1 MSSWS
6 MDDGSDL
13 TGTYT
18 FTNASAIVQGNSSA
32 DTTEIKVGDIVID
45 DNGDKVRVANIQ
57 PNRTVATSN
66 VDTSANT
73 IEITDHGFVAN
84 QEVVYQANGGTAITG
99 LTDDTIFFVKAV
111 TNANKVTLSATE
123 GGSVISLTGT
133 GNNAQSFSGTSTK
146 AFTATNTFTPSTN
159 SGSACTVT
167 RPPINGSGKTTTS
180 AGTTTAVIDDNVLG
194 ITSGESL
201 GGVDN
206 VTAINVGNTSLGGL
220 TTIGGNTYTSAPSV
234 TVAAPTTRTIAAAKV
249 STTDDTITVDAGHN
263 MRTGTKLTYTSGGTN
278 ITHSGGTLAD
288 ATAVFVINTGSTTA
302 FKIASSLSNALAGT
316 ALDIT
321 GAGNNAQTF
330 VGDTATASAT
340 VSGGKVTGVTVTN
353 VGSDYQ
359 SAPSVTIAAANG
371 TGSLNLA
378 SGSVLIAADDE
389 IVVSSG
395 FYGVI
400 ATGEAVTYSD
410 GGGTAPTG
418 LVDTTVYFLIKSGTA
433 NKISLAS
440 TYANAVAGTKITLAA
455 GSVAGSAHT
464 FTGGTATAT
473 ANLGLGVDGDNDS
486 REIAHV
492 GWVKKTVGTGGR
504 AGRVHYE
511 TLVAASSIS
520 GDAEDIATPD
530 S

>member
-6 MDDGSDL
+6 MNDGSAL
-13 TGTYT
+13 SGAYT

-45 DNGDKVRVANIQ
+45 DNGDKVRVKDIQ
-57 PNRTVATSN
+57 PNRTVATSA

-73 IEITDHGFVAN
+73 ITITDHGFVAN
-84 QEVVYQANGGTAITG
+84 QEVVYQANGGTAIGG

-111 TNANKVTLSATE
+111 SSANAVTLSATE

-146 AFTATNTFTPSTN
+146 AFTATSAFGESTN
-159 SGSACTVT
+159 SGSSCTVT
-167 RPPINGSGKTTTS
+167 RPPISGDGS
-180 AGTTTAVIDDNVLG
+180 VIDASIFG
-194 ITSGESL
+194 ITSAESL

-206 VTAINVGNTSLGGL
+206 VASIAVNEDGARYVQAP
-220 TTIGGNTYTSAPSV
+220 TI
-234 TVAAPTTRTIAAAKV
+234 TVAAPTTRTIATAKV

-278 ITHSGGTLAD
+278 MTVGGSNLAD
-288 ATAVFVINTGSTTA
+288 GTAVFVINTGSTTA
-302 FKIASSLSNALAGT
+302 FKIASSLSNAQSGT

-321 GAGNNAQTF
+321 GAGNNSQTF
-330 VGDTATASAT
+330 VGDTATATAT
-340 VSGGKVTGVTVTN
+340 VSGGVVTGITVTA

-359 SAPSVTIAAANG
+359 SAP
-371 TGSLNLA
+371 
-378 SGSVLIAADDE
+378 
-389 IVVSSG
+389 
-395 FYGVI
+395 
-400 ATGEAVTYSD
+400 AVTVEVPKMTIPTSAVNASTNVITFAGHGLSD
-410 GGGTAPTG
+410 TDQITYNQVGGGTLMTNVTDG
-418 LVDTTVYFLIKSGTA
+418 QTVFVRDKTDDTF
-433 NKISLAS
+433 KI
-440 TYANAVAGTKITLAA
+440 AA
-455 GSVAGSAHT
+455 TS
-464 FTGGTATAT
+464 GGTAINIGTGHNAQTFTIVTDAVQGTAV
-473 ANLGLGVDGDNDS
+473 ANLGLGVDGDDDR
-486 REIAHV
+486 REVSHI
-492 GWVKKTVGTGGR
+492 GWVKRTVGTGGR